1 MFLLKEIMLE
11 KNITSQELAN
21 KTGISKRTIDE
32 YRGSRR
38 KEPSYSNGL
47 KIAKALGVDPYDLI
61 KEDAN

>member
-47 KIAKALGVDPYDLI
+47 KIAKALGVDPYELI
-61 KEDAN
+61 KEDAK